1 MVTRTLEWWLHPLW
15 SKVQTIPYSWKD
27 SCMKVQRQLH
37 NAGIVFFKHRGKW
50 TKASLLSRVVG
61 KRREVQIHVLPSVI
75 SRTSFW
81 PAAKIG
87 GMSELQFS
95 NQLVCLPSSHSP
107 VNQAPQRLSFLALW
121 LAGLFGRVRKH
132 LPPVF
137 SLVKV
142 QLLNFLNFLLLFY
155 YGYSLT
161 LKMTFQIIL
170 VNDTYHLLLMLTD
183 SVCVHIL
190 YSINGE

>member
-75 SRTSFW
+75 S
-81 PAAKIG
+81 
-87 GMSELQFS
+87 ELLSDLQ
-95 NQLVCLPSSHSP
+95 
-107 VNQAPQRLSFLALW
+107 QRLGTRVSYNSQTNLCGCPHPIHQSIRLLKGCPFSLSGW
-121 LAGLFGRVRKH
+121 LAWLAE